1 MQAVNRMSV
10 FSHPVPSLQAT
21 VFPPAQLEWMV
32 MTPTV
37 WPHKIMST
45 FIRLLWRLKPR
56 HYNWAFNGLLQ
67 HESASKRNQRNLVLV
82 VAVWGG
88 GRVVVKI
95 PKLEVKYGTGAWCYH
110 SRPHWWS
117 PKVKAPHAPPQK
129 NKGTGCASGYNWPQS
144 NQAQLLSTEIG
155 FRAINKAAIINFKQA
170 PACPWHCLSL
180 HFICWVSPGFGRDEQ
195 IRTAAIHN
203 AAQLMLC
210 ATYASMTQVTQLT
223 AELSKRQSGGRT
235 ILRLYK
241 CTNACKYVV
250 VVERRKASRMSDAE
264 LSAFR

>member
-1 MQAVNRMSV
+1 MQAVNRLSV
-10 FSHPVPSLQAT
+10 FSHPVPSLQTT

-45 FIRLLWRLKPR
+45 FIPLLGWLKLR

-67 HESASKRNQRNLVLV
+67 HESASKRNQRNLVSVL
-82 VAVWGG
+82 AVTAWGG
-88 GRVVVKI
+88 AGIVVKI
-95 PKLEVKYGTGAWCYH
+95 PQLEVKYVTGAWCYH
-110 SRPHWWS
+110 SRPHWWP

-144 NQAQLLSTEIG
+144 NQAQLLRTVIV

-180 HFICWVSPGFGRDEQ
+180 HFICWVSPGFGRDQQ
-195 IRTAAIHN
+195 IRTAAINN
-203 AAQLMLC
+203 ATRLMLC
-210 ATYASMTQVTQLT
+210 TTYT
-223 AELSKRQSGGRT
+223 
-235 ILRLYK
+235 YK
-241 CTNACKYVV
+241 T
-250 VVERRKASRMSDAE
+250 
-264 LSAFR
+264 